1 MTVYL
6 GAKFTVNP
14 VTLAGLSTSKALSGI
29 ANFPDGAFSVA
40 RTYHDVRIAGTST
53 NGLMGGYNT
62 YEVTALQVGVFTI
75 TGGATVCTKVGHS
88 VGVGGSNYWA
98 EETQYNSFTLT
109 VTVKPV
115 PVVTQ
120 IIIPSS
126 VNVTIGDTY
135 TFSPQ
140 IIQEGATTTLTWKSS
155 NTSVATVN
163 SSGKVTAKTVGTAN
177 ITCTATNGVSAT
189 CKVTVT
195 PILVTGVSLNKTSAT
210 VNCGSTLQLTA
221 TVTPSNATN
230 KNVNWKSSNTNVAT
244 VNSSGLVTAKT
255 PGQCTITA
263 TAADGSG
270 KSASCTVTV
279 KPVLITDI
287 TLNQTE
293 SELFLGEK
301 LQLTATISPSNAT
314 NKTLTW
320 ISSNDHVATVNESG
334 MVSSVASGQ
343 CIITVSANDDS
354 GKKATC
360 KVTVVNDILSIDDA
374 VAVPSGTMT
383 LPVYMKNESQI
394 TGLQFD
400 LQVPDGVTVAE
411 SNNQFIANMSDRAVD
426 QSISGTNVSDN
437 LYRFVVFS
445 PTSKAFSGNEGAIA
459 YITLNMDGNMTVGEY
474 DLMLKG
480 IELTKTDGTSIH
492 HKDMTSKL
500 TLTDVKMGDTNGDG
514 TVTVTDAVGIVNTIL
529 GHTPSV
535 FISKAADVDGNG
547 SVTISDA
554 VGIINMILNK
564 Q

>member
-1 MTVYL
+1 M
-6 GAKFTVNP
+6 ANP
-14 VTLAGLSTSKALSGI
+14 Y
-29 ANFPDGAFSVA
+29 N
-40 RTYHDVRIAGTST
+40 DV
-53 NGLMGGYNT
+53 
-62 YEVTALQVGVFTI
+62 
-75 TGGATVCTKVGHS
+75 
-88 VGVGGSNYWA
+88 
-98 EETQYNSFTLT
+98 
-109 VTVKPV
+109 VK
-115 PVVTQ
+115 
-120 IIIPSS
+120 
-126 VNVTIGDTY
+126 NVTITIGNTITIDPVSVLGIDISYVPYSTGDYTLTNNSGSTVKGFQVTSTKKNVTVDKYTTTSYYVYTLKAINTGSYTFKEKVKYYDNTYSYTNTVTYNFTVVEVNSISIPSTLTLKLGETY
-135 TFSPQ
+135 TFDP
-140 IIQEGATTTLTWKSS
+140 IISQTGATTTLTWSSS
-155 NTSVATVN
+155 NTSVLTV
-163 SSGKVTAKTVGTAN
+163 SSTGKITTKGIGTAN
-177 ITCTATNGVSAT
+177 VKCTATNGVSAT
-189 CKVTVT
+189 CQVTVT
-195 PILVTGVSLNKTSAT
+195 PIMVTGISLNKTSAN

-279 KPVLITDI
+279 KPVLITGI

-314 NKTLTW
+314 NKALTW
-320 ISSNDHVATVNESG
+320 SSSNDHVATVNESG

-343 CIITVSANDDS
+343 CIITVSANNDS

-529 GHTPSV
+529 GRTPSV